1 MFMTCWGLHVYA
13 TDDSAKPVALLA
25 RIGAARDRL
34 REAVAAAGGRIVLE
48 EDPNELD
55 AAAFDAAAP
64 QVVLV
69 ALEPAVEDA
78 LERLE
83 TVLEAPHL
91 SLMFEEAELAARREG
106 WEAQRWIRHLAA
118 KLQGHHNVLPPGSES
133 EQVEATSAAPFA
145 AESAWQQAPEPQR
158 DAALNFELE
167 QAAAVLGDWQPD
179 AHQPTPVATEDRPE
193 VLDFEQLIAAP
204 AAVAAPAQE
213 PATRSSAV
221 PPPLP
226 PLDTTV
232 VDADTAL
239 PKAAGDFHSWSLL
252 EDDGYAVEPVAVDA
266 KKEQAPVLASLLNSD
281 FSLVDIEAGAD
292 DVNGAVLLLAGIGG
306 PDAVRRVL
314 AGLPEDFQRPVLVQL
329 RLDGGR
335 YANLVKQMARATVLP
350 VALADPGQPLL
361 AGNVYILPDAIG
373 LELSGAGLSFSA
385 DQNDLLSVMPPAR
398 SAVLMLSGADAAL
411 VPQVLAFAGKGGW
424 VAGQIGEGCYDPAA
438 ASQLAVAEMTA
449 GDPEYLAA
457 ELAVHCAG

>member
-1 MFMTCWGLHVYA
+1 MTCWGLHVYA
-13 TDDSAKPVALLA
+13 NDDSAKPVALLGLA
-25 RIGAARDRL
+25 GAARDRL
-34 REAVAAAGGRIVLE
+34 REAIAAAGGRIVLE
-48 EDPNELD
+48 EDPNTLD
-55 AAAFDAAAP
+55 AAVFDAAAP

-91 SLMFEEAELAARREG
+91 TLMFEEAELAARREG
-106 WEAQRWIRHLAA
+106 WEAQRWVRHLAA
-118 KLQGHHNVLPPGSES
+118 KLQGHQNVLPPGSES
-133 EQVEATSAAPFA
+133 EQVQAINAVADTQEAAV
-145 AESAWQQAPEPQR
+145 QAP
-158 DAALNFELE
+158 
-167 QAAAVLGDWQPD
+167 VLQPD
-179 AHQPTPVATEDRPE
+179 AGLDFQWDDAAAALSPWQAEPAGPEPATDGARPE

-204 AAVAAPAQE
+204 ITEAEPAQE
-213 PATRSSAV
+213 APRSSAV

-226 PLDTTV
+226 DLPLDNSV
-232 VDADTAL
+232 VEPAAVL

-252 EDDGYAVEPVAVDA
+252 EDDAYAVEPVAADVE
-266 KKEQAPVLASLLNSD
+266 KEQAPVLASLLNSD
-281 FSLVDIEAGAD
+281 FSLVDIEQGSAEAD
-292 DVNGAVLLLAGIGG
+292 GAVLLFAGIGG

-314 AGLPEDFQRPVLVQL
+314 TSLPEDFQRPVLVQL

-350 VALADPGQPLL
+350 VTLADPGEPLL

-373 LELSGAGLSFSA
+373 LELSGSGLRFTA
-385 DQNDLLSVMPPAR
+385 EQNDLLSTMPPAR
-398 SAVLMLSGADAAL
+398 SAVMLLSGADVAL
-411 VPQVLAFAGKGGW
+411 VPQVLEFAGKGGW
-424 VAGQIGEGCYDPAA
+424 VAGQIGDGCYDPAA
-438 ASQLAVAEMTA
+438 ASQLAVAQMTA

>member
-1 MFMTCWGLHVYA
+1 MYA

-25 RIGAARDRL
+25 RAGAARDRL

-48 EDPNELD
+48 EDPNALD

-83 TVLEAPHL
+83 AVLEAPHL
-91 SLMFEEAELAARREG
+91 SLLFEEAELAARREG

-133 EQVEATSAAPFA
+133 EQAEAAIAATAAP
-145 AESAWQQAPEPQR
+145 ESAWQAPAPPR

-167 QAAAVLGDWQPD
+167 EAAAVLGDWQPD
-179 AHQPTPVATEDRPE
+179 AHPPAPVVQEARPE
-193 VLDFEQLIAAP
+193 VLDFDQLIAAP
-204 AAVAAPAQE
+204 ATVATPAQE
-213 PATRSSAV
+213 TTTRSSAV

-226 PLDTTV
+226 PLDATV
-232 VDADTAL
+232 VEPDTAL

-252 EDDGYAVEPVAVDA
+252 EDDGYTVEPVVVDVE
-266 KKEQAPVLASLLNSD
+266 KEQAPVLASLLNSE
-281 FSLVDIEAGAD
+281 FSLVDIDAGAD
-292 DVNGAVLLLAGIGG
+292 EVNGAVLLLAGIGG

-314 AGLPEDFQRPVLVQL
+314 SGLPEDFQRPVLVQL

-350 VALADPGQPLL
+350 VVLADPGQPLV
-361 AGNVYILPDAIG
+361 AGNVYILPDEIG

-385 DQNDLLSVMPPAR
+385 EQNDLLSIMPPAR
-398 SAVLMLSGADAAL
+398 SAVMMLSGADVAL
-411 VPQVLAFAGKGGW
+411 VPQVLEFADKGGW

-449 GDPEYLAA
+449 GDPEYLVA

>member
-1 MFMTCWGLHVYA
+1 MHA

-25 RIGAARDRL
+25 RAGAARDRL
-34 REAVAAAGGRIVLE
+34 REAITAAGGRIVLE
-48 EDPNELD
+48 EDPNQLD

-91 SLMFEEAELAARREG
+91 SLLFEEAELAVRREG

-118 KLQGHHNVLPPGSES
+118 KLQGHHEVLPPGSES
-133 EQVEATSAAPFA
+133 EQAEAASTAQPALEAP
-145 AESAWQQAPEPQR
+145 WQAP
-158 DAALNFELE
+158 ALNFELE
-167 QAAAVLGDWQPD
+167 QAATVLSDWQPD
-179 AHQPTPVATEDRPE
+179 AHRPE
-193 VLDFEQLIAAP
+193 SVVPDALPGVLDFEQLIAAP
-204 AAVAAPAQE
+204 ATVAAPVQE
-213 PATRSSAV
+213 APRSGSV

-226 PLDTTV
+226 DLSP
-232 VDADTAL
+232 DASAVEPAIAQ
-239 PKAAGDFHSWSLL
+239 PKAASDFHSWSLL
-252 EDDGYAVEPVAVDA
+252 EDDGYVVEPVAANVQE
-266 KKEQAPVLASLLNSD
+266 EQAPVLASLLNNA
-281 FSLVDIEAGAD
+281 FSLVDIEAGAA
-292 DVNGAVLLLAGIGG
+292 DVSGAVLLLAGIGG

-314 AGLPEDFQRPVLVQL
+314 AGLPEDFPRPVLVQL

-350 VALADPGQPLL
+350 VALADPGQPLV

-373 LELSGAGLSFSA
+373 LELSATGLSFSA
-385 DQNDLLSVMPPAR
+385 EQNDLLSVMPPAR
-398 SAVLMLSGADAAL
+398 SAVMMLSGADVAL
-411 VPQVLAFAGKGGW
+411 VPQVLEFAGNGGW

-438 ASQLAVAEMTA
+438 ASQLAVADMTA
-449 GDPEYLAA
+449 GDPEYLVA